1 MQGGAGIKLYLT
13 PSEPDT
19 IAELSDAVGMTT
31 KRVVSKSKNIKDGLF
46 SNNIS
51 ERTEEHP
58 LLTRDQARRLPDDE
72 VIIVVDADMPIRA
85 KRLMYYDD
93 TAYQNSTKAKTS
105 TAPLPT
111 PPHTITEA
119 DYKYIE
125 TTDDLAG
132 QKADAEKAKADA
144 QIRAAEKRD
153 AEAAEAGQ
161 GQLASDKDAP
171 AIVDADGQQ
180 APDLSDGQATEAEQP
195 IPQPA
200 PLAEAT
206 DLQKKAAPAIED
218 AGGQQTFD
226 LPDGK
231 AAEAEQPAP
240 LAKPTDLQKKAARLR
255 RRGKER
261 QNALP
266 LPEVSGSP
274 VQVSIEDAAAAH
286 LRIDSMALRI
296 AEAKA
301 RAV

>member
-1 MQGGAGIKLYLT
+1 
-13 PSEPDT
+13 
-19 IAELSDAVGMTT
+19 
-31 KRVVSKSKNIKDGLF
+31 
-46 SNNIS
+46 
-51 ERTEEHP
+51 
-58 LLTRDQARRLPDDE
+58 
-72 VIIVVDADMPIRA
+72 MPWN
-85 KRLMYYDD
+85 
-93 TAYQNSTKAKTS
+93 TQ
-105 TAPLPT
+105 
-111 PPHTITEA
+111 
-119 DYKYIE
+119 
-125 TTDDLAG
+125 
-132 QKADAEKAKADA
+132 
-144 QIRAAEKRD
+144 
-153 AEAAEAGQ
+153 
-161 GQLASDKDAP
+161 
-171 AIVDADGQQ
+171 
-180 APDLSDGQATEAEQP
+180 
-195 IPQPA
+195 
-200 PLAEAT
+200 
-206 DLQKKAAPAIED
+206 PAIED